1 MQELRYVLYARK
13 SSEGNERQVQSIDD
27 QTREMQRLAT
37 TYGLNIVAIES
48 ESKSAKAPYV
58 RPVFE
63 RVMKM
68 IQTGEADAILCWSV
82 DRLSRNAV
90 DSGLISHL
98 LQNEIIKEIR
108 TYSRLYLPT
117 DNALVLSV
125 DTGSANQYVRDLS
138 VNTKRGLNS
147 KVEKGHYPG
156 TPPAGYKNDIVT
168 QTIVIDEERA
178 PLIRKAFDMMLAGS
192 TITEAMDHLNDI
204 LEYRSI
210 QHKHSG
216 GNKMI
221 RTTLYNILR
230 NPFYTGYFMWHGEL
244 KKGSH
249 PPLVTFKEQQI
260 IVDRLRG
267 EPSPRPKDEKIPLAY
282 RGLMKCGECAC
293 LVTGEIKYKK
303 NKAYTYY
310 HCTHRKKDTQCKQPA
325 LTESDLEDQVIA
337 ELSNYN
343 IHPQFLKW
351 AEDALNELD
360 ETETKQSDK
369 DIELHTASLESVNNE
384 LKELLRMRT
393 RGLIDDV
400 EYLEQK
406 TSLLGELE
414 SRKSKLD
421 NLRSNPSQGA
431 KEVITLLNFIRKA
444 QDKFNSGSVS
454 ERRELITMF
463 GQKLDLT
470 YKELSFTPV
479 SWLIPIKENYSTL
492 VRQFLALEPQEKVGS
507 LPLESKKT
515 PVGSSAVSSQNRQ
528 TLGLNSLN
536 STWLRQ
542 LGSNQRPN
550 RYTYPLFS

>member
-1 MQELRYVLYARK
+1 MKELRYVLYARK

-27 QTREMQRLAT
+27 QTHEMERLAV
-37 TYGLNIVAIES
+37 TYGLNVIAIES

-68 IQTGEADAILCWSV
+68 IQAGEADAILCWSV

-98 LQNEIIKEIR
+98 LQNEVIKEIR

-147 KVEKGHYPG
+147 KVDKGHYPG
-156 TPPAGYKNDIVT
+156 TPPAGYKNDLLT

-178 PLIRKAFDMMLAGS
+178 PLIREAFDMMLSGA
-192 TITEAMDHLNDI
+192 TINETMNYLNDVRG
-204 LEYRSI
+204 YRSI

-216 GNKMI
+216 GNQMI

-230 NPFYTGYFMWHGEL
+230 NPFYTGHFMWHGEL
-244 KKGSH
+244 REGSH
-249 PPLVTFKEQQI
+249 PPIITFKEQQI
-260 IVDRLRG
+260 IVTRLQG
-267 EPSPRPKDEKIPLAY
+267 EPSPRAKDEKIPLAY
-282 RGLMKCGECAC
+282 RGLMKCGECEC

-303 NKAYTYY
+303 GKAYTYY
-310 HCTHRKKDTQCKQPA
+310 HCTHRKKNVVCKQPA
-325 LTESDLEDQVIA
+325 FTELELEEQVIN
-337 ELSNYN
+337 ELGLYN
-343 IHPQFLKW
+343 IHPKFLEW
-351 AEDALNELD
+351 AEDALKELD
-360 ETETKQSDK
+360 ETETVQTSK
-369 DIELHTASLESVNNE
+369 DIDSHASSLEGINNE
-384 LKELLRMRT
+384 LKELLGMRT
-393 RGLIDDV
+393 RGLIDDS

-406 TSLLGELE
+406 TLLLEELE
-414 SRKSKLD
+414 TRKSKLD
-421 NLRSNPSQGA
+421 NLKQNPSKGA
-431 KEVITLLNFIRKA
+431 RETITLLNFICKA
-444 QDKFNSGSVS
+444 QDKFNGGNIL

-463 GQKLDLT
+463 GQKLDLL
-470 YKELSFTPV
+470 YKELTFTPV

-492 VRQFLALEPQEKVGS
+492 ERQFLALEPRNSSNQQIEKQKRTSEEV
-507 LPLESKKT
+507 LKF
-515 PVGSSAVSSQNRQ
+515 
-528 TLGLNSLN
+528 
-536 STWLRQ
+536 TWLRQ

-550 RYTYPLFS
+550 R